1 MSNGTGQGKPRWAQY
16 MPQLQ
21 RANWSGYDGRRRPAA
36 KGPAAGGPPASMSG
50 AGAMIDEQGPT
61 QAGGTLAGIT
71 APGVSR
77 DIIQSRFGPRI
88 DLGPILRPRSTG
100 ANPLTGDPFQATSGF
115 GGFFR
120 RLLGDNADEL
130 NAQWQ
135 QARIANQLAAQGK
148 ADERAFELEKLRLAD
163 QLAGT
168 REAAGREFQAG
179 ESAKEREARTKD
191 AEQKRVFDIGQA
203 GRREQFDLESE
214 GRRSTDKIISDAQQ
228 RQFDMQLQNLR
239 GAQALEQLAQRNQG
253 PEFMPLSA
261 PLIDV
266 RSGQFY
272 APGDVFSGG
281 PPVISGRVGEAA
293 VGGAAPATQGGVT
306 DDQRNAGREKMAAL
320 KQQQELASKPILE
333 MGPPSPAQQFDTA
346 MSGLAYADRPALE
359 QAFAQSALQRAE
371 FAPTQIGGSRLYRDP
386 ASALESRTPAIMEQF
401 QALPTETQMDIY
413 RSALSGIEGLSP
425 EALRGKSKKAQIK
438 PLFQLPFT
446 LR

>member
-1 MSNGTGQGKPRWAQY
+1 

-36 KGPAAGGPPASMSG
+36 KGPAAGGPPASMLG
-50 AGAMIDEQGPT
+50 AGVMIDEQGPT

-100 ANPLTGDPFQATSGF
+100 ANPLTGDPFQATSGV

-148 ADERAFELEKLRLAD
+148 ADERAFELEKLKLAD
-163 QLAGT
+163 QLAGA

-179 ESAKEREARTKD
+179 ESAKEREARTKE
-191 AEQKRVFDIGQA
+191 AGEKRTFDIGQS

-214 GRRSTDKIISDAQQ
+214 SKRSTDKIIADAQQ

-239 GAQALEQLAQRNQG
+239 GAQAMEQLAQRNQG
-253 PEFMPLSA
+253 PEFMPLNA

-281 PPVISGRVGEAA
+281 PPVISGRVGEGA
-293 VGGAAPATQGGVT
+293 VGGAATPAGLGAPT
-306 DDQRNAGREKMAAL
+306 DEARAAVREKTAQL
-320 KQQQELASKPILE
+320 KAGQVYFPDFPREEPKIEQWNIPGMTHLV
-333 MGPPSPAQQFDTA
+333 SPQMT
-346 MSGLAYADRPALE
+346 GLVGIPPALPADMISE
-359 QAFAQSALQRAE
+359 LMKKTKPKKTE
-371 FAPTQIGGSRLYRDP
+371 YIGSSSIPKLW
-386 ASALESRTPAIMEQF
+386 
-401 QALPTETQMDIY
+401 
-413 RSALSGIEGLSP
+413 
-425 EALRGKSKKAQIK
+425 
-438 PLFQLPFT
+438 
-446 LR
+446 